1 MKKELDGTESDSETV
16 GRVVTNP
23 ACWQFS
29 HWGQFSSAEFDEVI
43 SNTLQHSTTPDHD
56 PMITFLETVFYSC

>member
-29 HWGQFSSAEFDEVI
+29 HWGQFSSAELDEDI
-43 SNTLQHSTTPDHD
+43 SNILQHSTTTNDH
-56 PMITFLETVFYSC
+56 I